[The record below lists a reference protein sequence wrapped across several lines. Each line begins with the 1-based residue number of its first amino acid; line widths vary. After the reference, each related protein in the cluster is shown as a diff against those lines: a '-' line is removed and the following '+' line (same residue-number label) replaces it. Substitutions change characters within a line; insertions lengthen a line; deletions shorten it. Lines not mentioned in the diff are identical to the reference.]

1 MKKNLL
7 FTAVTAI
14 FFLVSQAQEQP
25 KFGIDFSGFVKTD
38 IIWDSRQTVAI
49 REGHFLLYPMN
60 EQLDSIGNDIN
71 AVPNF
76 NMLSIQTRL
85 LGKISGPDA
94 LGAKTSGLIEGE
106 FFGQAVGS
114 NEDVNGF
121 RLRHAYVKLNWTK
134 TELLVGQFWHP
145 LFNVNCFP
153 GVVSFN
159 TGAPFTP
166 FTRNPQVRLTKKLG
180 NHWNVSLAA
189 LSQRDF
195 VSNGPDGPSSKY
207 LRNTGI
213 PAANIQLEYGI
224 KNEENKSE
232 ILAGVMA
239 NYKMITPRLSTIG
252 FDTLTQHKTYASS
265 TTANSFTGM
274 AYLKV
279 KQGKFTAKFAGI
291 YAQDAHDLTM
301 LGGYSVEKV
310 TDSITGE
317 LSYRPINVMSLWTD
331 LHMNKANWEIGLFLG
346 YSENLGNGSDVTK
359 DFYGRGNNIGYL
371 YRIAPRFVY
380 NAGKFRIA
388 PEIEYTVAGYGA
400 TQIDGTVK
408 DPKDIGNLRFLI
420 GVYYFF

>member
-14 FFLVSQAQEQP
+14 FFLVSQAQDQP

-38 IIWDSRQTVAI
+38 IIWDSRQNLAF
-49 REGHFLLYPMN
+49 REGHFLLFPLN
-60 EQLDSIGNDIN
+60 EQLDANGDDIN
-71 AVPNF
+71 KKTNF
-76 NMLSIQTRL
+76 NFLNVQTRL

-94 LGAKTSGLIEGE
+94 LGAKTSGLIEAE
-106 FFGQAVGS
+106 FFGTSDA
-114 NEDVNGF
+114 DVNGF
-121 RLRHAYVKLNWTK
+121 RLRHAFVKLNWTK
-134 TELLVGQFWHP
+134 TELMVGQFWHP

-166 FTRNPQVRLTKKLG
+166 FTRNPQIRLTQKLG

-213 PAANIQLEYGI
+213 PAANLQFEYGM
-224 KNEENKSE
+224 KNQKETIEVF
-232 ILAGVMA
+232 AGLMG
-239 NYKMITPRLSTIG
+239 NYKMLTPRIV
-252 FDTLTQHKTYASS
+252 
-265 TTANSFTGM
+265 TTANVKTNEKVNSFTIMGY
-274 AYLKV
+274 AKARFW
-279 KQGKFTAKFAGI
+279 GFTIKIGEIFT
-291 YAQDAHDLTM
+291 QDAHDLTM
-301 LGGYSVEKV
+301 LGGYAVKDV
-310 TDSITGE
+310 TNAQTMEVDYVAS
-317 LSYRPINVMSLWTD
+317 NVYSQWIEYVYAQ
-331 LHMNKANWEIGLFLG
+331 KKWEIGLFTAYSKNLG
-346 YSENLGNGSDVTK
+346 YVSDLTTEFSGDNTK
-359 DFYGRGNNIGYL
+359 TIYARGANIDHL

-388 PEIEYTVAGYGA
+388 PEIEYTVAGYG
-400 TQIDGTVK
+400 TIESDGTVK
-408 DPKDIGNLRFLI
+408 DPKDIGNFRLLI